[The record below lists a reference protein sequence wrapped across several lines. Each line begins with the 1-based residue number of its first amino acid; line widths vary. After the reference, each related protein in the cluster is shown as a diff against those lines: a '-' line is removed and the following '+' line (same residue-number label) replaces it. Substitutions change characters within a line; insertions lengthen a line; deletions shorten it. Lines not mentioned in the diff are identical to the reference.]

1 MFSVHFTKWSIS
13 PTIHIFEHVG
23 NLGLQWIQMSDMK
36 KATKNKQTKIYE
48 NENCIYQHLFG

>member
-13 PTIHIFEHVG
+13 AIIHIFEHVS

-36 KATKNKQTKIYE
+36 KATENKQTKIYE